1 LKASEDD
8 SQTKAAQWAVIN
20 RLDLMNVRS
29 QLVDAWRQVAVF
41 ANALLGTF
49 NVGYHLDATTPMGR
63 GLPFAFSGSRTRN
76 QLVMNF
82 EAPLVRIQE
91 RNAYRA
97 ALINFQRSR
106 RTLMEAEDLVA
117 FSVRGEIRQLRVLAE
132 QYKIQ
137 QRQVELA
144 YLTVESSL
152 DTFQAPPSPVAIGD
166 TATRAATLTNQLLNA
181 QARLPT
187 SQNQLLTA
195 WINYL
200 TLRLQLY
207 RDLELMPLDFRG
219 VWIDDIA
226 SCQCPASDNQQPAAE
241 RGVGGSEAGSGTERA
256 PEPIPLPTP
265 APPPPEPKH

>member
-1 LKASEDD
+1 
-8 SQTKAAQWAVIN
+8 
-20 RLDLMNVRS
+20 
-29 QLVDAWRQVAVF
+29 
-41 ANALLGTF
+41 
-49 NVGYHLDATTPMGR
+49 
-63 GLPFAFSGSRTRN
+63 
-76 QLVMNF
+76 
-82 EAPLVRIQE
+82 PLVRMQE

-97 ALINFQRSR
+97 ALIAFQRSR
-106 RTLMEAEDLVA
+106 RAVMEAEDLVA

-152 DTFQAPPSPVAIGD
+152 DTFQAPPAPVAIGGPGVD
-166 TATRAATLTNQLLNA
+166 TATRAATLTNQLLTAQRSLPNA
-181 QARLPT
+181 QNL
-187 SQNQLLTA
+187 LLTA

-226 SCQCPASDNQQPAAE
+226 SCQCPDSDASKPATE
-241 RGVGGSEAGSGTERA
+241 RGDRGSEAGGGPQRPSEL
-256 PEPIPLPTP
+256 LPSPT
-265 APPPPEPKH
+265 PPPPAPQGKH